1 MSAIADTAESYIG
14 TIAEDCSKFVQNCYA
29 AHGIKIP
36 RSSGQIYNQG
46 NPSNGSRGDIV
57 CWNGHVGICDG
68 NGNVIHAYNSDYKVS
83 KDSISQVSD
92 WDHRSVI
99 GYVNY

>member
-36 RSSGQIYNQG
+36 RSSGQIC
-46 NPSNGSRGDIV
+46 PD
-57 CWNGHVGICDG
+57 
-68 NGNVIHAYNSDYKVS
+68 
-83 KDSISQVSD
+83 
-92 WDHRSVI
+92 
-99 GYVNY
+99 